1 MNTDSR
7 APSTTLPKT
16 EQDLIND
23 VTQKITQHSN
33 ELRKR
38 YRVLG
43 FQNAIGAS
51 VMAVSVTGMIITGT
65 LYIKGLIPGWLCI
78 VINALL
84 TSFIHELEHDLIH
97 RLYFRKHPVAHNLMM
112 LLCWIARPGM
122 PSPWLRRELHFHH
135 HKESGTHTD
144 VEAWITTSGSKWGA
158 KRFLK
163 LIDGFVFGI
172 VNALFA
178 PTWQEKI
185 RLTVKVLRLNAP
197 MGLLYW
203 GCWYI
208 FLGYHLYTWVNSL
221 MGHTVELSAAAAL
234 LMQVVNAA
242 VVIIVAPNIIRQ
254 FCLFFIS
261 SNIHYFGDVMPR
273 NPLQQTQVMNRWWLW
288 PFQLFC
294 FNFGS
299 THCIHHFV
307 VKDPFYLRQMTAPF
321 AHKVLADAGVRFN
334 DFGTYKR
341 SNRYNFSQPEV

>member
-1 MNTDSR
+1 M
-7 APSTTLPKT
+7 
-16 EQDLIND
+16 
-23 VTQKITQHSN
+23 
-33 ELRKR
+33 
-38 YRVLG
+38 
-43 FQNAIGAS
+43 
-51 VMAVSVTGMIITGT
+51 
-65 LYIKGLIPGWLCI
+65 
-78 VINALL
+78 
-84 TSFIHELEHDLIH
+84 
-97 RLYFRKHPVAHNLMM
+97 
-112 LLCWIARPGM
+112 
-122 PSPWLRRELHFHH
+122 
-135 HKESGTHTD
+135 
-144 VEAWITTSGSKWGA
+144 GA

-221 MGHTVELSAAAAL
+221 MGLTVELSAAASL
-234 LMQVVNAA
+234 LIQVVNAA

-341 SNRYNFSQPEV
+341 SNRYSFTQPEA